1 MNTKKTCFPRK
12 IGSMS
17 RKVSLL
23 TLLAFALL
31 LSPMVAYGATVTL
44 AWNANTE
51 TDLAGYKIYYG
62 TVSRIRSATTI
73 PSSIDVGNIT
83 QSIRL
88 TDLDEDDTYYL
99 AATAYDQDNNES
111 AYSVELVHSTGNPNY
126 TNNTMKIPLKRKTC
140 RSRPPACRPQVAGT
154 SGQTGIS
161 LIIWTLPPEG
171 PSASR

>member
-62 TVSRIRSATTI
+62 TNSRYTVSI
-73 PSSIDVGNIT
+73 P
-83 QSIRL
+83 
-88 TDLDEDDTYYL
+88 
-99 AATAYDQDNNES
+99 
-111 AYSVELVHSTGNPNY
+111 
-126 TNNTMKIPLKRKTC
+126 
-140 RSRPPACRPQVAGT
+140 
-154 SGQTGIS
+154 
-161 LIIWTLPPEG
+161 
-171 PSASR
+171 